1 MYGDLKK
8 ETAEAVVAFVE
19 PFQARVA
26 ELMADPVE
34 LDRQMAAGAARAREV
49 ASETLADVYAHLGF
63 VTGR

>member
-8 ETAEAVVAFVE
+8 EAAEAVVAFVE

-26 ELMADPVE
+26 ELLEDPAE
-34 LDRQMAAGAARAREV
+34 LDRQMADGAARAREV
-49 ASETLADVYAHLGF
+49 AGATLADVYTNLGF